1 MIAIGCM
8 FPIQAH
14 SIGRPLPQVCG
25 GPIYEMMD
33 HATIQQQQVSMTI
46 SDLVKRVAK
55 LLYATTWYPLRLK
68 KLGGQMPGGSSKYLK
83 LIETPLLQQFQNLAN
98 WSKCTLHHYTMPA
111 CRCQGPNPSE
121 WPKMPMAQHLPW
133 TKSCKKSTSDIVWQ
147 QCHVA
152 ESCYVT
158 DWRLTICSTKSKSRC
173 SQPAESHALPSTKN
187 LGITVW
193 LVKKTNA
200 KWRSCCWCH
209 FSSKVNWESNDPRR
223 HASKSPK
230 IGAVTK
236 VVRASI
242 EVVGHAEFCKT
253 VPNLLLYLQGLTLLH
268 LKTISGHTK
277 HVEHQKRSAHPH
289 HLPWDCC
296 IHHHLHL
303 HLAV

>member
-1 MIAIGCM
+1 
-8 FPIQAH
+8 
-14 SIGRPLPQVCG
+14 
-25 GPIYEMMD
+25 MMD

-46 SDLVKRVAK
+46 SDLLKRVAK

-83 LIETPLLQQFQNLAN
+83 PIETPLLQQFQNLAN

-158 DWRLTICSTKSKSRC
+158 DWRLTICSTKSKSCC

-187 LGITVW
+187 LGMIGP
-193 LVKKTNA
+193 KKN
-200 KWRSCCWCH
+200 K
-209 FSSKVNWESNDPRR
+209 
-223 HASKSPK
+223 
-230 IGAVTK
+230 
-236 VVRASI
+236 
-242 EVVGHAEFCKT
+242 
-253 VPNLLLYLQGLTLLH
+253 
-268 LKTISGHTK
+268 
-277 HVEHQKRSAHPH
+277 
-289 HLPWDCC
+289 
-296 IHHHLHL
+296 
-303 HLAV
+303 